1 MLVSIVTAVVRIC
14 TRFPWVIIALGL
26 VAAVV
31 SGSYSATHF
40 AINTDINKLI
50 SPQLDWREREAAFE
64 KAFPGHFG
72 STLVVVD
79 APTVELAAQASAA
92 LARRLA
98 GEKDLFHSVQDTSS
112 GEFFARNGLLFQPAL
127 DVEQMTKGLGKAGP
141 LIATL
146 VSDPSLRGL
155 TRALSLAFIGV
166 RTTSRRSMPWRGR

>member
-50 SPQLDWREREAAFE
+50 SPKLDWREREAAFE

-98 GEKDLFHSVQDTSS
+98 GEKDLFHSVQDTRS
-112 GEFFARNGLLFQPAL
+112 GEFFARNGLLFLPL
-127 DVEQMTKGLGKAGP
+127 DTLRATLDGLKEGAP
-141 LIATL
+141 LIQDMA
-146 VSDPSLRGL
+146 SDMSLRGL
-155 TRALSLAFIGV
+155 VDGDV
-166 RTTSRRSMPWRGR
+166 